1 MGLDM
6 YLNRNL
12 NPNGNVLRITPQD
25 EFNSNDFAKLLER
38 ATKSS
43 ESYLRPTISVNI
55 AYWRKA
61 NAIHEWFVEHCG
73 DDVDECQDIDVS
85 LDDLRELKDICERI
99 LQAPNDINLMESLL
113 PPQDGFFFGG
123 TDLNDEGTLNAYLE
137 DVRYTNDMLSEE
149 FRIVDEFKKYK
160 TPSEYNPERSIDAID
175 IYYTYRAS
183 W

>member
-12 NPNGNVLRITPQD
+12 DPNGNVLRITPQD
-25 EFNSNDFAKLLER
+25 EFNSDSFAKLLEG

-43 ESYLRPTISVNI
+43 KSYLYPTISVNI

-61 NAIHEWFVEHCG
+61 NAIHEWFVSHCG
-73 DDVDECQDIDVS
+73 NGVDECQDIDVS
-85 LDDLRELKDICERI
+85 LDDLHELKDTCKRI
-99 LQAPNDINLMESLL
+99 LQEPNDIDLMESLL

-123 TDLNDEGTLNAYLE
+123 TDLNDKDTLSAYLD
-137 DVRYTNDMLSEE
+137 DVKYTNDILSEE
-149 FRIVDEFKKYK
+149 FKIVDEFKKHK
-160 TPSEYNPERSIDAID
+160 IPSKYNPEKTIDAID

>member
-6 YLNRNL
+6 YLSRNL

-25 EFNSNDFAKLLER
+25 EFNSDSFAKLLKQ
-38 ATKSS
+38 AIQSNK
-43 ESYLRPTISVNI
+43 SYLYPIISVNI

-61 NAIHEWFVEHCG
+61 NATHEWFISHCADG
-73 DDVDECQDIDVS
+73 VDECQKIDVS
-85 LDDLRELKDICERI
+85 LDDLHKLKDTCERI
-99 LQAPNDINLMESLL
+99 LNAPNDIDLMESLL

-123 TDLNDEGTLNAYLE
+123 TDLNDEDTLSAYLDE
-137 DVRYTNDMLSEE
+137 VKYTNDMLSEE

-160 TPSEYNPERSIDAID
+160 MPSEYNPQRSIDAID
-175 IYYTYRAS
+175 IYYTYQAS